1 MENVFN
7 NIPVILLFVFLCIML
22 RTEKRD
28 RKMNIL
34 YIKVKNL
41 LVISLLVFMASSVLF
56 AIDSYAADGA
66 LFADLTSKGAEIFTG
81 MRDIIYVVAGFGII
95 GVAVGGFF
103 GTLNWKWL
111 GAIIIG
117 LMVIALTG
125 SFITTVVGPE
135 GSVSGIT
142 DTLK

>member
-1 MENVFN
+1 MENLFN
-7 NIPVILLFVFLCIML
+7 NIPVILLFVFLCIL
-22 RTEKRD
+22 LKTEKRD
-28 RKMNIL
+28 RKMDML
-34 YIKVKNL
+34 YIKVKNFLVVTL
-41 LVISLLVFMASSVLF
+41 LIFMVSSVLF
-56 AIDSYAADGA
+56 ATDSYA
-66 LFADLTSKGAEIFTG
+66 LFDDLTAKGAEIFTG

-117 LMVIALTG
+117 LTVIALTG
-125 SFITTVVGPE
+125 SFITAVAGPE
-135 GSVSGIT
+135 ATVKGIT